1 MLTAEDISNV
11 EFTKTLGGYKTAE
24 VDDFLD
30 ECADTVAALTNER
43 LALNKK
49 LEVLADKVVEYR
61 EKVEEYQREEDSIKT
76 ALVTAQRMGDS
87 VLREANQKA
96 ELILQ
101 DAEIKAQNIHET
113 AQQQIV
119 EENQELARLRQAV
132 SDFKDQ
138 LYKQYKAHLEL
149 IGLLPQTE
157 PEQQTAEVQHSD
169 PEPAVTEQAPEQPV
183 SEPQDVAEIAE
194 EPAEDSVKIFGQ
206 MPPQVQSDV
215 QVIPPADS
223 TQVLSASSETQQ
235 ESSAPK
241 NRFTDIRFGEEYDMT
256 DEPEEERKGFFKR
269 KK

>member
-61 EKVEEYQREEDSIKT
+61 EKLEAYQKEEDSIKT

-101 DAEIKAQNIHET
+101 DAEIKAQHIHET
-113 AQQQIV
+113 AQLQIV
-119 EENQELARLRQAV
+119 EENKELDRLRQAV

-149 IGLLPQTE
+149 IGLLPQTDPEE
-157 PEQQTAEVQHSD
+157 PAAEQPMPQPE
-169 PEPAVTEQAPEQPV
+169 PEPAVEPEQPAKPV
-183 SEPQDVAEIAE
+183 EEAVQQEAEEEAVKVFGDMPEPQ
-194 EPAEDSVKIFGQ
+194 PA
-206 MPPQVQSDV
+206 V
-215 QVIPPADS
+215 QVIPPSDNAHTFTAPAD
-223 TQVLSASSETQQ
+223 VQ
-235 ESSAPK
+235 EEVPAQK
-241 NRFTDIRFGEEYDMT
+241 NRFADIRFGDEYDME